1 MFGRPSL
8 SIQHDQRKVNK
19 KRKRAYERKIP
30 YEKMERDNE
39 KSYDCGICGDTLPTR
54 NQLILHVA
62 AHRKTELR
70 VVLEKPVPS
79 TSGTKP
85 KETPRR
91 SNRVKNTRSE
101 TIMVSTR
108 SIPEVK
114 KTVAKTTRKDR
125 KLPPVVDITGDDE
138 SNVKTVMSEETLL
151 KAINEMKM
159 KLQED
164 LTHKLTEVQKVVIAS
179 VTKNLQGE
187 LQKRW
192 IEEEN
197 RESRRQEIRDLL
209 THFREEKRMKM
220 KNAEPYSETSPRL
233 IRRAEETIVITHRQ
247 PKDGKHERNTD
258 LSAIG
263 EPDEEPEAG
272 PQDPRA
278 RQVEENRNDESVEV
292 PKSPVQ
298 IEESGEEESQEDES
312 SVENSKSND
321 LPQHIIGAS
330 STDEEEE

>member
-1 MFGRPSL
+1 
-8 SIQHDQRKVNK
+8 
-19 KRKRAYERKIP
+19 
-30 YEKMERDNE
+30 MEQDNE
-39 KSYDCGICGDTLPTR
+39 KSYNCGICGDTLPTR

-62 AHRKTELR
+62 AHRKS
-70 VVLEKPVPS
+70 EKPIPS

-101 TIMVSTR
+101 TVMVSTR

-125 KLPPVVDITGDDE
+125 KSPPVVDITGDDE

-151 KAINEMKM
+151 KAIDEMKM

-164 LTHKLTEVQKVVIAS
+164 LTHKLTEVQKVIIAS

-192 IEEEN
+192 LEEEN

-209 THFREEKRMKM
+209 THFREKERMKM
-220 KNAEPYSETSPRL
+220 KNAEPNSGTSL
-233 IRRAEETIVITHRQ
+233 GMVGGAEETIVITHRQ
-247 PKDGKHERNTD
+247 PKDGTHERNTD
-258 LSAIG
+258 LSAS
-263 EPDEEPEAG
+263 EQPDGKPEAG

-278 RQVEENRNDESVEV
+278 RQVEGNRNDESVKE
-292 PKSPVQ
+292 PESPVQ
-298 IEESGEEESQEDES
+298 TEVSGEDES
-312 SVENSKSND
+312 DGDGSSVEISNIRFI
-321 LPQHIIGAS
+321 PQHMIGAS
-330 STDEEEE
+330 STDEEE